1 LADHDRLTI
10 RLSRSLPVKT
20 LIATTA
26 ALMAL
31 AGPVLAQTPPQ
42 DAVRNLNTGVSAG
55 TLPNSFDA
63 PVAAPVRAAPAP
75 MPADVEA
82 AQSAPSSPAVIAA
95 TEVALKATIAAGQS
109 GTLNY
114 AEMTDDLATQVRPR
128 AATLTPII
136 QGFGALKSVEHRGRE
151 NGAELFL
158 VTFDKAVTQWIV
170 GLNAQNKIAV
180 LLFRPAPAA

>member
-1 LADHDRLTI
+1 M
-10 RLSRSLPVKT
+10 KT
-20 LIATTA
+20 LLASTA
-26 ALMAL
+26 VLLCL
-31 AGPVLAQTPPQ
+31 AGPVLAQTPGPVP
-42 DAVRNLNTGVSAG
+42 VRNLNSSVSAG
-55 TLPNSFDA
+55 SLPNTFDA
-63 PVAAPVRAAPAP
+63 PVAAPAPLPAP
-75 MPADVEA
+75 VDA
-82 AQSAPSSPAVIAA
+82 AQSAPSSPEIVAA
-95 TEVALKATIAAGQS
+95 TETALKATIAAGQS

-114 AEMTDDLATQVRPR
+114 GDMTEDLATQVRPR

-170 GLNAQNKIAV
+170 GLNAEDKIAV

>member
-1 LADHDRLTI
+1 M
-10 RLSRSLPVKT
+10 KT

-42 DAVRNLNTGVSAG
+42 GTARNLNTGVSAG
-55 TLPNSFDA
+55 TLPNTFDA
-63 PVAAPVRAAPAP
+63 PAASTVRVAPAP
-75 MPADVEA
+75 VAPAVEA
-82 AQSAPSSPAVIAA
+82 AQSAPSSPAVVAA
-95 TEVALKATIAAGQS
+95 TETALKATIAAGQS

-114 AEMTDDLATQVRPR
+114 ADMTEDLATQVRPR
-128 AATLTPII
+128 SATLTPII

-170 GLNAQNKIAV
+170 GLNPEGKITV
-180 LLFRPAPAA
+180 LLFRPAPAPAA

>member
-1 LADHDRLTI
+1 M
-10 RLSRSLPVKT
+10 KT
-20 LIATTA
+20 LIVTTA
-26 ALMAL
+26 ALVAL
-31 AGPVLAQTPPQ
+31 AGPALAQSPSQ
-42 DAVRNLNTGVSAG
+42 DAARNLNTGVSAG
-55 TLPNSFDA
+55 TLPNTFDA
-63 PVAAPVRAAPAP
+63 PATAPVRAAPAAVAAP
-75 MPADVEA
+75 VDA
-82 AQSAPSSPAVIAA
+82 AQSAPSSPEVVAA
-95 TEVALKATIAAGQS
+95 AEAALKATIAAGQS

-114 AEMTDDLATQVRPR
+114 ADMTDDLATQVRPR

-180 LLFRPAPAA
+180 LLFRPAPAPAA